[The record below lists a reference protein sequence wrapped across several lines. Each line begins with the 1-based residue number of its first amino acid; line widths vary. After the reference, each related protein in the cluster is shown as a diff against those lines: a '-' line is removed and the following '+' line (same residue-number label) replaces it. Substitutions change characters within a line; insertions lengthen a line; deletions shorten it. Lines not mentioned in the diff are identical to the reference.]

1 MKQILTLTLITLSFS
16 LSAQKDTI
24 FKSNY
29 YDFKLLS
36 DSIELPQK
44 IIDTVDAV
52 VLIADW
58 ENQTTKWQFVK
69 AIRTGY
75 KTYMND
81 YSSTQD
87 WGNGISI
94 SHPVYHSIKRTV
106 WDNIEFYDVWENV
119 LYEGKP
125 VWGKLHKRAVL
136 QYYLKPKN
144 E

>member
-16 LSAQKDTI
+16 LSAQNDTI

-36 DSIELPQK
+36 DSVELPQK

-52 VLIADW
+52 ILTANWEKKITDW
-58 ENQTTKWQFVK
+58 VFVK
-69 AIRTGY
+69 AVRTGNKVFTLVNCPDNIPGCLVDHY
-75 KTYMND
+75 D
-81 YSSTQD
+81 YVEQ
-87 WGNGISI
+87 WN
-94 SHPVYHSIKRTV
+94 
-106 WDNIEFYDVWENV
+106 NIEFYDVWENV